1 MLLVGIRDPWETAE
15 MGDSDDGNAHT
26 TGIAKYVNFGVASRG
41 SRPTS
46 RRAAFIGAGYM
57 RVYQP
62 PR

>member
-41 SRPTS
+41 SPTS
-46 RRAAFIGAGYM
+46 R
-57 RVYQP
+57 
-62 PR
+62 